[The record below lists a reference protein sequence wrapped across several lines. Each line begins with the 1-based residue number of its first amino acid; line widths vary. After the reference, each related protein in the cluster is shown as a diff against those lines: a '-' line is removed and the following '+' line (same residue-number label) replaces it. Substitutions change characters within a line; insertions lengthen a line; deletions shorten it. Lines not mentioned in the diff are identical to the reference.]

1 MRQNAVERPKNS
13 SDIVPRT
20 FWAHFC
26 HFLEVQIWVHF
37 WKFLQKCDFEAS
49 RQTTYVVQKWRS
61 DTHLKP
67 LLKRYQMCVQSPFLH
82 NICFQT
88 RGRKIAFLHLSG
100 GTRAKSK
107 ISKSAIFLNDFGL
120 KFFAKFWKKN
130 AIFWVIP
137 GGGKFQKWSLEKPK
151 QAFWALFEH
160 K

>member
-1 MRQNAVERPKNS
+1 MRQNAVERPKNT